1 MVVLKKRSEFL
12 AVAKGGR
19 VHKPALT
26 LQYLKDQ
33 DLSEQDLNGRG
44 ETHARFGIT
53 SRFDLTSRF
62 GLTVTKKTG
71 NSVVRSRIKRRLR
84 AAVAEIDAPKSY
96 DFVLIARDQALTL
109 PFHSLK
115 EQLQSALHSI
125 KKNKG

>member
-33 DLSEQDLNGRG
+33 DLSDQNLNGRG
-44 ETHARFGIT
+44 ETHARFGII
-53 SRFDLTSRF
+53 SRF

-84 AAVAEIDAPKSY
+84 AAVAEIDAPEAH
-96 DFVLIARDQALTL
+96 DFVLIAREAALTL
-109 PFHSLK
+109 PFQTIK
-115 EQLQSALHSI
+115 EQLQSALNSI